1 MRTLFTLLL
10 AFVLGSAVVLVS
22 GCAESPKPQKGEKPA
37 WILNPSYNGKRG
49 AVGVAGR
56 TYDQRFSTQRKLAIS
71 RALDELALQQGVKVE
86 LSMKKEEHL
95 KNEHAS
101 TSMDSTSSYKTTSS
115 SAITAHIEDVW
126 QDPYTGEL
134 YVWLVLD

>member
-1 MRTLFTLLL
+1 MRTLFALFLVVLLGGA
-10 AFVLGSAVVLVS
+10 AFLVS
-22 GCAESPKPQKGEKPA
+22 GCGETPKPQKGAKPA
-37 WILNPSYNGKRG
+37 WILNPNFNGKRG
-49 AVGVAGR
+49 AVGVAGK
-56 TYDQRFSTQRKLAIS
+56 TYDQRVSTQRKLAIS

-95 KNEHAS
+95 KNEHSS
-101 TSMDSTSSYKTTSS
+101 TSMDSTSSYKTTGG
-115 SAITAHIEDVW
+115 SAITAHIEDIW

>member
-1 MRTLFTLLL
+1 M
-10 AFVLGSAVVLVS
+10 
-22 GCAESPKPQKGEKPA
+22 Q
-37 WILNPSYNGKRG
+37 
-49 AVGVAGR
+49 
-56 TYDQRFSTQRKLAIS
+56 
-71 RALDELALQQGVKVE
+71 
-86 LSMKKEEHL
+86 KEEHL

-101 TSMDSTSSYKTTSS
+101 TSMDSTSSYKTTSG